1 MSNESK
7 QQLGEVLTWVLRSLT
22 AIGAFFL
29 IGIYGEIKEN
39 TKLLRSMQIEYAADK
54 AANNARFTQIERDME
69 RVRSDRFGRI
79 ETN

>member
-54 AANNARFTQIERDME
+54 AATNARFTQLDREVERLQAA
-69 RVRSDRFGRI
+69 RFGRI